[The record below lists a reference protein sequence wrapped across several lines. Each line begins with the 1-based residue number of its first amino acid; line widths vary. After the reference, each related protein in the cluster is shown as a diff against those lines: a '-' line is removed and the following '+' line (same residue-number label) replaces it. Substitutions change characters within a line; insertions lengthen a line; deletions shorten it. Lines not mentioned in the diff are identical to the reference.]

1 MESIQSKALLL
12 NISLSLGERE
22 GEGEGPEM
30 TYCEVDL
37 SSDISSSTWQW
48 TFEETWPVYWDF
60 LVTSLLRL
68 LLRQL
73 RSPSHSNFTRSYH
86 AEEHTC
92 CPPFLVSSPV
102 VLMSTIVRL
111 HFVFISGKAWYWIC
125 YCDRHLDGAHMP
137 QVRWNVCPWV
147 TTDFYEKR
155 LYLVSAQ
162 HRLQGI
168 KVFITAW
175 LQITIRC
182 FWNYKTE

>member
-12 NISLSLGERE
+12 NISLSFGGWE

-30 TYCEVDL
+30 IYCKVDL

-48 TFEETWPVYWDF
+48 IFEETWHVYWDF

-68 LLRQL
+68 LQQL
-73 RSPSHSNFTRSYH
+73 RSSSHVNFTRICH

-92 CPPFLVSSPV
+92 CPHFLVSSPV
-102 VLMSTIVRL
+102 MLMSTIVRL

-125 YCDRHLDGAHMP
+125 YCERHLDGVHMP
-137 QVRWNVCPWV
+137 QAGWNVCPWV
-147 TTDFYEKR
+147 TTGFYEIG

-162 HRLQGI
+162 HRLQGL

-182 FWNYKTE
+182 FWKYKTE